1 MKTRR
6 NILQSIPAFLS
17 IGAIS
22 NTVNAQEK
30 TSILDAADQWPNRK
44 NPPVSLYG
52 GRILI
57 VTPNSAG
64 CISLWDREKQL
75 AFGIICCENN
85 GTTTVLKTRN
95 NNIYKDFKEAEE
107 DFRINPNRPTV

>member
-17 IGAIS
+17 VGAIS

-30 TSILDAADQWPNRK
+30 TSILDGADQWPNRK
-44 NPPVSLYG
+44 NAPISLYG

-57 VTPNSAG
+57 VTPNQAG
-64 CISLWDREKQL
+64 YPPLGDRQKMF
-75 AFGIICCENN
+75 AYGIICCDNN
-85 GTTTVLKTRN
+85 GKTTVLKTRS
-95 NNIYKDFKEAEE
+95 NNIYEDFKQAEE
-107 DFRINPNRPTV
+107 DFRINPNRPTA